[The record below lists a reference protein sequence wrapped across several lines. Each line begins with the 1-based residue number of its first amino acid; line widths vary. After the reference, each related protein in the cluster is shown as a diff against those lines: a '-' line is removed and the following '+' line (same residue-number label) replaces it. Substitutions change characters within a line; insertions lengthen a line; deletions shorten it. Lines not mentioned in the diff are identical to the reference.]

1 MERFRRI
8 VKRLFCLP
16 PLATVLIAVPSF
28 VFVFFMLG
36 TGNKSPAAYA
46 AYGLS
51 AYAMII
57 TVTGIAGIA
66 EAARNGWEEMPLVR
80 KIRSSPMGSRL
91 LGDVAFRSELLL
103 HGGLAVNLLYAAL
116 NLYSG
121 VRYQSAWFVALAFY
135 YTLLSVMRGF
145 LAGRLHRAPAG
156 QDLPAEL
163 RSYRICGI
171 VLLVMNQALAG
182 IVFYI
187 VKQNRG
193 FKYSGTLIYA
203 MAAYTFYITISA
215 AVNVARFRKHGSPL
229 LSAAKAISLTAA
241 LVSMLSLETA
251 MLAQFGAETPRFR
264 LVMTAASGGA
274 VCVFVLGMAVYMIVR
289 STRRLKSLRPDRPK
303 Q

>member
-1 MERFRRI
+1 
-8 VKRLFCLP
+8 
-16 PLATVLIAVPSF
+16 
-28 VFVFFMLG
+28 
-36 TGNKSPAAYA
+36 
-46 AYGLS
+46 
-51 AYAMII
+51 
-57 TVTGIAGIA
+57 
-66 EAARNGWEEMPLVR
+66 MPLVR

-193 FKYSGTLIYA
+193 FTYSGTLIYA